1 MLIYNV
7 EFQPVKNKFLSKL
20 KKHVKTIKNT
30 KELLIKANKLVHF
43 YKMEKG
49 THNKYLTEN
58 ITKILKKSNESK
70 VNEINT
76 KAKRITTK
84 FKNW

>member
-7 EFQPVKNKFLSKL
+7 EFQPVKNKFLPKL
-20 KKHVKTIKNT
+20 KKNVKTIKNT

-84 FKNW
+84 FKN

>member
-20 KKHVKTIKNT
+20 KKNVKTIKNT

-84 FKNW
+84 FKN

>member
-20 KKHVKTIKNT
+20 KKNVKTIKNT

-43 YKMEKG
+43 YKMERG

-84 FKNW
+84 FKN

>member
-20 KKHVKTIKNT
+20 KKNVKTIKNT

-43 YKMEKG
+43 YKLEKG

-84 FKNW
+84 FKN

>member
-20 KKHVKTIKNT
+20 KKNVKAIKNT

-84 FKNW
+84 FKN

>member
-20 KKHVKTIKNT
+20 KKNVKTIKNT

-84 FKNW
+84 FRN

>member
-20 KKHVKTIKNT
+20 KKNVKTIKNT
-30 KELLIKANKLVHF
+30 KELLIRANKLVHF

-84 FKNW
+84 FRN

>member
-20 KKHVKTIKNT
+20 KKNVKTIKNT

-70 VNEINT
+70 GNEINT

-84 FKNW
+84 FKN

>member
-20 KKHVKTIKNT
+20 KKNVKTIKNT

-58 ITKILKKSNESK
+58 IIKILKKSNESK

-84 FKNW
+84 FKN

>member
-1 MLIYNV
+1 MLIYDV

-20 KKHVKTIKNT
+20 KKNVKTIKNT
-30 KELLIKANKLVHF
+30 KELLIRANKLVHF

-84 FKNW
+84 FKN

>member
-20 KKHVKTIKNT
+20 KKNVKTIKNT

-49 THNKYLTEN
+49 TQNKYLTEN

-84 FKNW
+84 FKN

>member
-20 KKHVKTIKNT
+20 KKNVKTIKNT

-76 KAKRITTK
+76 KAKRITAK
-84 FKNW
+84 FRN

>member
-20 KKHVKTIKNT
+20 KKNVKTIKNT
-30 KELLIKANKLVHF
+30 KELLIKANELVHF

-84 FKNW
+84 FKN

>member
-20 KKHVKTIKNT
+20 KKNVKTIKNT
-30 KELLIKANKLVHF
+30 KELLIRANKLVHF

-84 FKNW
+84 FKN

>member
-20 KKHVKTIKNT
+20 KKNVKTIKNT
-30 KELLIKANKLVHF
+30 KELLIRANKLVHF

-76 KAKRITTK
+76 KAKRITAK
-84 FKNW
+84 FRN